1 MRAAV
6 VSELGKPPAVAEVD
20 EPAAGGGEAVVEI
33 LAAPVNPI
41 DLAVA
46 AGRNP
51 AGHPPLP
58 FVPGCEGVGTADG
71 RLVWVYR
78 GGVGIAR
85 NGCFAERVA
94 APDEA
99 ITPVPEGADP
109 ALAAAM
115 GIAGMAGWASL
126 STRVP
131 VREDDVVLVL
141 GATGTVGTVAV
152 QAARLLGARRVVAAG
167 RDSAALGRLEADATV
182 ALDGEDLVAAFR
194 DACDGGPTLVFDPLW
209 GEPAA
214 AAIEAAARGARV
226 VQLGQS
232 AGATSPVTS
241 AAIRFKGLEIYG
253 FSNFNLPK
261 DVLDREYARL
271 VEHAMNG
278 DIRVEIE
285 RLPLDAVGEAWE
297 RQAGSPHSKLVL
309 AP

>member
-6 VSELGKPPAVAEVD
+6 VTELGRPPEVADFADPTAGEGEVLLD
-20 EPAAGGGEAVVEI
+20 V
-33 LAAPVNPI
+33 LAAPLNPI

-51 AGHPPLP
+51 AGNPPLP
-58 FVPGCEGVGTADG
+58 FVPGCEGIGTVDG

-78 GGVGIAR
+78 GGIGIAR
-85 NGCFAERVA
+85 NGCMAERVA
-94 APDEA
+94 ASEEA
-99 ITPVPEGADP
+99 IVPVPEGADP
-109 ALAAAM
+109 VLAGAM

-126 STRVP
+126 SLRVP

-167 RDSAALGRLEADATV
+167 RHRDTLERLDADATV
-182 ALDGEDLVAAFR
+182 PLDGGDLAAAFR
-194 DACDGGPTLVFDPLW
+194 EACDGGPTLVFDPLW

-214 AAIEAAARGARV
+214 AAIEAAAPGARV

-232 AGATSPVTS
+232 AGATGPVTS

-253 FSNFNLPK
+253 FSNFNLPR
-261 DVLDREYARL
+261 DVLEREYARL
-271 VEHAMNG
+271 VEHAIRG
-278 DIRVEIE
+278 DISVEID
-285 RLPLDAVGEAWE
+285 RLSLDEVADAWQ
-297 RQAGSPHSKLVL
+297 RQAESPHRKLVL
-309 AP
+309 IP

>member
-1 MRAAV
+1 MRGAV
-6 VSELGKPPAVAEVD
+6 VTAVGQPPETREVPD
-20 EPAAGGGEAVVEI
+20 PEPGEGEVVVDV
-33 LAAPVNPI
+33 LAAPLNPI

-58 FVPGCEGVGTADG
+58 FVGGCEGVGTADG

-85 NGCFAERVA
+85 NGCMAERVA
-94 APDEA
+94 APRDA

-109 ALAAAM
+109 ALAGAM
-115 GIAGMAGWASL
+115 GIAGMAGWVPL
-126 STRVP
+126 SWRVP

-152 QAARLLGARRVVAAG
+152 QAARLLGARKVVAAG
-167 RDSAALGRLEADATV
+167 RDREALERLDADAKV
-182 ALDGEDLVAAFR
+182 PLQGDLAHAFR

-214 AAIEAAARGARV
+214 AAAEAAKPAARI

-232 AGATSPVTS
+232 AGATAPLTS
-241 AAIRFKGLEIYG
+241 AAVRFKGLELYG
-253 FSNFNLPK
+253 YSNFILPK

-271 VEHAMNG
+271 VEHAMRG
-278 DIRVEIE
+278 DIRLEIE
-285 RLPLDAVGEAWE
+285 RLPLDEVASAWE
-297 RQAGSPHSKLVL
+297 RQATSPHRKLVL